1 MSAIAIINKAVK
13 PLPLSCLCHGLILLI
28 VGLWGSSYQ
37 PAYSQESEA
46 AVEFEMTEQELA
58 QVKEIQQVEP
68 EPMSFLSGGAVES
81 TYHQQAAAGSQALL
95 ASEEAVTG
103 GDGVVAAG
111 DGVVAAGQGN
121 VQASEGGSSFAAGL
135 TGTGTGD
142 TLGADNNISTGSTAI
157 AESQPEPTESI
168 GDIAGRFAA
177 RVEANKKYPSMAIR
191 MDQQGV
197 VMVYATLSA
206 DGNLLDYGV
215 SSSSGYDNLDKAALK
230 AVASSCPFSHGAN
243 GSITITVPIHFQL
256 D

>member
-1 MSAIAIINKAVK
+1 MSAIAIINRAAK
-13 PLPLSCLCHGLILLI
+13 PLPLSCLCHGLILLV

-68 EPMSFLSGGAVES
+68 EPMSFLSGGAVEGN
-81 TYHQQAAAGSQALL
+81 YHQQAASGSQALL
-95 ASEEAVTG
+95 ASEEALVG
-103 GDGVVAAG
+103 G

-121 VQASEGGSSFAAGL
+121 VKASEGGSSFAAGL
-135 TGTGTGD
+135 SGIGTGD
-142 TLGADNNISTGSTAI
+142 TPGADNNISTGSTAI
-157 AESQPEPTESI
+157 AESQPEPMESI

-177 RVEANKKYPSMAIR
+177 RVEANKRYPSMAIR

-243 GSITITVPIHFQL
+243 GSITITVPIYFQL

>member
-1 MSAIAIINKAVK
+1 MNAIAIINRAAK
-13 PLPLSCLCHGLILLI
+13 PLPLSCLFHGLILLI

-37 PAYSQESEA
+37 PAYTQESEA

-68 EPMSFLSGGAVES
+68 EPMSFLSGGVVES
-81 TYHQQAAAGSQALL
+81 NYHQQAASGSQALL
-95 ASEEAVTG
+95 AFDEAVAG

-111 DGVVAAGQGN
+111 LGN

-142 TLGADNNISTGSTAI
+142 TLGADNNISTGSTARV
-157 AESQPEPTESI
+157 ESPPEPTESI

-177 RVEANKKYPSMAIR
+177 RVEANKRYPSMAIR

-197 VMVYATLSA
+197 VVVYATLSA

>member
-13 PLPLSCLCHGLILLI
+13 PLPLSCLCHGLILLT

-37 PAYSQESEA
+37 PAYNQEPEA

-68 EPMSFLSGGAVES
+68 ELMSFHSGGAVES
-81 TYHQQAAAGSQALL
+81 NYHQQAASGSQALL
-95 ASEEAVTG
+95 AAEEAVAG

-111 DGVVAAGQGN
+111 RGN
-121 VQASEGGSSFAAGL
+121 IQASEGGSSFAAGL

-142 TLGADNNISTGSTAI
+142 TLGADNNISTGSTSV

-168 GDIAGRFAA
+168 GDIAGRFAS
-177 RVEANKKYPSMAIR
+177 RVEANKRYPSMAIR

>member
-1 MSAIAIINKAVK
+1 MSAIAIINRTVK
-13 PLPLSCLCHGLILLI
+13 PLPLSCLCHGLILLL
-28 VGLWGSSYQ
+28 VGLWESSYQ
-37 PAYSQESEA
+37 PAYSQEPEA

-68 EPMSFLSGGAVES
+68 ELMSFHSGGAVES
-81 TYHQQAAAGSQALL
+81 NYHQQAASGSQALL
-95 ASEEAVTG
+95 AAEEAVAG
-103 GDGVVAAG
+103 GDGA
-111 DGVVAAGQGN
+111 VAAGQGN
-121 VQASEGGSSFAAGL
+121 VQAAEGESSFAAGL
-135 TGTGTGD
+135 TGNGTGD
-142 TLGADNNISTGSTAI
+142 TLGADNNIYTGSTSV

-206 DGNLLDYGV
+206 DGNLLDCGV

>member
-1 MSAIAIINKAVK
+1 MSAIAIINRAAK

-37 PAYSQESEA
+37 PAYTQESEA

-58 QVKEIQQVEP
+58 QVKEVQQVEP

-81 TYHQQAAAGSQALL
+81 NYPQQEASGSQALL
-95 ASEEAVTG
+95 ASDEAVAG
-103 GDGVVAAG
+103 G

-142 TLGADNNISTGSTAI
+142 TPGADNNISTGSTART
-157 AESQPEPTESI
+157 ESQPEPTESI

-191 MDQQGV
+191 MEQQGI

>member
-1 MSAIAIINKAVK
+1 MSAIAIMNKAVK
-13 PLPLSCLCHGLILLI
+13 PLPLSCLCHGLILLL

-68 EPMSFLSGGAVES
+68 ELMSFHSGGAVKS
-81 TYHQQAAAGSQALL
+81 NYHQQAASGSQALL
-95 ASEEAVTG
+95 AAEEAVAG
-103 GDGVVAAG
+103 GDGA
-111 DGVVAAGQGN
+111 VAAGQGN
-121 VQASEGGSSFAAGL
+121 VQAAEGESSFVAGL
-135 TGTGTGD
+135 TGNGTGD
-142 TLGADNNISTGSTAI
+142 TLGADNNISTGSTAR

-177 RVEANKKYPSMAIR
+177 RVEANKRYPSMAIR

>member
-1 MSAIAIINKAVK
+1 MSAIAIINIAAK

-37 PAYSQESEA
+37 PAYTQESEA
-46 AVEFEMTEQELA
+46 AIEFEMTEQELA

-81 TYHQQAAAGSQALL
+81 NYHQQAASGSQALL
-95 ASEEAVTG
+95 ASDEA
-103 GDGVVAAG
+103 AAGG

-157 AESQPEPTESI
+157 AESQPEPAESI

-243 GSITITVPIHFQL
+243 GNITITVPIHFQL

>member
-1 MSAIAIINKAVK
+1 MSAIAIMNRAVK

-37 PAYSQESEA
+37 PAYNQEPEA

-68 EPMSFLSGGAVES
+68 ELMSFHSGGAVES
-81 TYHQQAAAGSQALL
+81 NYHQQAASGSQALL
-95 ASEEAVTG
+95 AAEEAVAG

-111 DGVVAAGQGN
+111 RGN
-121 VQASEGGSSFAAGL
+121 IQASEGGSSFAAGL

-142 TLGADNNISTGSTAI
+142 TLGADNNISTGSTSV

-168 GDIAGRFAA
+168 GDIAGRFAS
-177 RVEANKKYPSMAIR
+177 RVEANKRYPSMAIR
-191 MDQQGV
+191 IDQQGV
-197 VMVYATLSA
+197 VMVSATLSA

>member
-1 MSAIAIINKAVK
+1 MSAIAIINRTVK
-13 PLPLSCLCHGLILLI
+13 PLPLSCLCHGLILLL

-58 QVKEIQQVEP
+58 QVKEIQQVES

-81 TYHQQAAAGSQALL
+81 NYHQQAVSVSQALL
-95 ASEEAVTG
+95 AAEEAVAG
-103 GDGVVAAG
+103 GDGA
-111 DGVVAAGQGN
+111 VAAGQGN
-121 VQASEGGSSFAAGL
+121 VQAAEGESSFAAGL
-135 TGTGTGD
+135 TGNGTGD
-142 TLGADNNISTGSTAI
+142 TLGADNNISTGSTSV

-177 RVEANKKYPSMAIR
+177 RVEANKRYPSMAIR

>member
-1 MSAIAIINKAVK
+1 MSAIAIINRTVK
-13 PLPLSCLCHGLILLI
+13 PLPLSCLCHGLILLL

-37 PAYSQESEA
+37 PEYSQESEA

-68 EPMSFLSGGAVES
+68 ELMSFHSGGAVKS
-81 TYHQQAAAGSQALL
+81 NYHQQAASGSQALL
-95 ASEEAVTG
+95 AAEEAVAG
-103 GDGVVAAG
+103 GDGA
-111 DGVVAAGQGN
+111 VAAGQGN
-121 VQASEGGSSFAAGL
+121 VQAAEGESSFVAGL
-135 TGTGTGD
+135 TGNGTGD
-142 TLGADNNISTGSTAI
+142 TLGADNNISTGSTAR

-177 RVEANKKYPSMAIR
+177 RVEANKRYPSMAIR

>member
-1 MSAIAIINKAVK
+1 MSAIAIINRTVK
-13 PLPLSCLCHGLILLI
+13 PLPLSCLCHGLILLL

-37 PAYSQESEA
+37 PAYNQEPEA

-81 TYHQQAAAGSQALL
+81 NYHQQAALGSQALL
-95 ASEEAVTG
+95 ASDEAVAG
-103 GDGVVAAG
+103 G

-142 TLGADNNISTGSTAI
+142 SLGADNNISTGSTAG

-177 RVEANKKYPSMAIR
+177 RVEANKRYPSMAIR

-197 VMVYATLSA
+197 VMVYATLST

-215 SSSSGYDNLDKAALK
+215 SCSSGYDNLDKAALK

>member
-1 MSAIAIINKAVK
+1 MSAIAIINRAAK
-13 PLPLSCLCHGLILLI
+13 PLPLSCLCHGLMLLI

-37 PAYSQESEA
+37 PAYTQDSEA
-46 AVEFEMTEQELA
+46 AIEFEMTEQELA

-81 TYHQQAAAGSQALL
+81 NYHQQAASGSQALL
-95 ASEEAVTG
+95 ASDEA
-103 GDGVVAAG
+103 AAGG

-142 TLGADNNISTGSTAI
+142 TLGADNNISTGSTAR

-168 GDIAGRFAA
+168 DDIAGRFAA
-177 RVEANKKYPSMAIR
+177 RVEANKRYPSMAIR

-243 GSITITVPIHFQL
+243 GNITITVPIHFQL

>member
-1 MSAIAIINKAVK
+1 MSAIAIMNKAVK

-28 VGLWGSSYQ
+28 VGLWVSSYQ

-81 TYHQQAAAGSQALL
+81 NYHQQAASGSQALL
-95 ASEEAVTG
+95 AAEEAVAG
-103 GDGVVAAG
+103 GDGA
-111 DGVVAAGQGN
+111 VAAGQGN
-121 VQASEGGSSFAAGL
+121 VQAAEGESSFAAGL
-135 TGTGTGD
+135 TGNGTGD
-142 TLGADNNISTGSTAI
+142 TLGADNNISTGSTSV

-206 DGNLLDYGV
+206 DGNLLDCGV

>member
-1 MSAIAIINKAVK
+1 MSAIAIINRAAK

-28 VGLWGSSYQ
+28 VGLWGNSYQ
-37 PAYSQESEA
+37 PVYTQESEA

-81 TYHQQAAAGSQALL
+81 NYHQQAASGSQALL
-95 ASEEAVTG
+95 ASDEAVAG
-103 GDGVVAAG
+103 G

-121 VQASEGGSSFAAGL
+121 VQASEGGSSYAAGL

-142 TLGADNNISTGSTAI
+142 TLGADNNISTGSTAG

-177 RVEANKKYPSMAIR
+177 RVEANKRYPSMAIR

>member
-1 MSAIAIINKAVK
+1 MSAIAIINIAAK

-37 PAYSQESEA
+37 PAYTQESEA
-46 AVEFEMTEQELA
+46 AIEFEMTEQELA

-81 TYHQQAAAGSQALL
+81 NYHQQAASGSQALL
-95 ASEEAVTG
+95 ASDEA
-103 GDGVVAAG
+103 AAGG

-243 GSITITVPIHFQL
+243 GNITITVPIHFQL

>member
-1 MSAIAIINKAVK
+1 MSAIDIMNRAAK
-13 PLPLSCLCHGLILLI
+13 PLPLSCLCHGLILLL
-28 VGLWGSSYQ
+28 VGLWGSNYQ
-37 PAYSQESEA
+37 PAYSQEPEA

-95 ASEEAVTG
+95 ASEEAVAG
-103 GDGVVAAG
+103 GDGA
-111 DGVVAAGQGN
+111 VAAGQGN
-121 VQASEGGSSFAAGL
+121 AQAGEGGSSFAAGL
-135 TGTGTGD
+135 TGNGTGD
-142 TLGADNNISTGSTAI
+142 TVGADNNVSTGSTAV

-177 RVEANKKYPSMAIR
+177 RVEANKRYPSMAIR

-206 DGNLLDYGV
+206 DGNLLDYGI

-243 GSITITVPIHFQL
+243 CSITISVPIHFQL

>member
-1 MSAIAIINKAVK
+1 MSAIAIINRTVK
-13 PLPLSCLCHGLILLI
+13 PLPLSCLCHGLILLL

-37 PAYSQESEA
+37 PAYSQEPEA

-68 EPMSFLSGGAVES
+68 ELMSFHSGGAVES
-81 TYHQQAAAGSQALL
+81 NYHQQAASGSQALL
-95 ASEEAVTG
+95 AAEEAVAG
-103 GDGVVAAG
+103 GDGA
-111 DGVVAAGQGN
+111 VAAGQGN
-121 VQASEGGSSFAAGL
+121 VQAAEGESSFAAGL
-135 TGTGTGD
+135 TGNGTGD
-142 TLGADNNISTGSTAI
+142 TLGADNNISTGSTSV

-177 RVEANKKYPSMAIR
+177 RVEANKKYPSLAIR

-206 DGNLLDYGV
+206 DGNLLDCGV

>member
-1 MSAIAIINKAVK
+1 MSAIAIINRAAK

-37 PAYSQESEA
+37 PAYTQESEA

-68 EPMSFLSGGAVES
+68 EPMSFLSGVVVES
-81 TYHQQAAAGSQALL
+81 NYHQQAASGSQAML
-95 ASEEAVTG
+95 ASEEAVAG
-103 GDGVVAAG
+103 G

-157 AESQPEPTESI
+157 AESQSEPTETI
-168 GDIAGRFAA
+168 GDIASRFAA
-177 RVEANKKYPSMAIR
+177 RVEANKRYPSMAIR

-197 VMVYATLSA
+197 VVVYATLSA

>member
-1 MSAIAIINKAVK
+1 MSAIAIINRTVK
-13 PLPLSCLCHGLILLI
+13 PLPLSCLCHGLILLL

-37 PAYSQESEA
+37 PAYSQEPEA

-68 EPMSFLSGGAVES
+68 ELMSFHSGGAVES
-81 TYHQQAAAGSQALL
+81 NYHQQAASGSQALL
-95 ASEEAVTG
+95 AAEEAVAG
-103 GDGVVAAG
+103 GDGA
-111 DGVVAAGQGN
+111 VAAGQGN
-121 VQASEGGSSFAAGL
+121 VQAAEGESSFAAGL
-135 TGTGTGD
+135 TGNGTGD
-142 TLGADNNISTGSTAI
+142 TLGADNNISTGSTSV

>member
-1 MSAIAIINKAVK
+1 MSAIAIINRAAK

-37 PAYSQESEA
+37 PAYTQESEA

-68 EPMSFLSGGAVES
+68 ELMSFHSGGAVES
-81 TYHQQAAAGSQALL
+81 NYHQQAASGSQALL
-95 ASEEAVTG
+95 ASDEAVAG
-103 GDGVVAAG
+103 G

-135 TGTGTGD
+135 TGTGTGN
-142 TLGADNNISTGSTAI
+142 TLGADNNISTGSTAR

>member
-1 MSAIAIINKAVK
+1 MSAIAIMNRAAK
-13 PLPLSCLCHGLILLI
+13 PLPLSCLCHGLILLL

-37 PAYSQESEA
+37 PTYSQEPEA

-58 QVKEIQQVEP
+58 QVKAIQHIEP
-68 EPMSFLSGGAVES
+68 EPMSFLSGGAVECN
-81 TYHQQAAAGSQALL
+81 YHQQAAAGSQAVL
-95 ASEEAVTG
+95 ASEEAAAG
-103 GDGVVAAG
+103 GDGA
-111 DGVVAAGQGN
+111 VAAGQGN
-121 VQASEGGSSFAAGL
+121 VQSAEGGSSFAAGL

-142 TLGADNNISTGSTAI
+142 TQGADNNISTGSTAV

-177 RVEANKKYPSMAIR
+177 RVEANKRYPSMAIR

-206 DGNLLDYGV
+206 EGNLLDYGV

-243 GSITITVPIHFQL
+243 RSITISVPIHFQL

>member
-1 MSAIAIINKAVK
+1 MSAIAIINRTVK
-13 PLPLSCLCHGLILLI
+13 PLPLSCLCHGLILLL

-37 PAYSQESEA
+37 PAYSQEPEA

-68 EPMSFLSGGAVES
+68 EPMSFNSGGAVES
-81 TYHQQAAAGSQALL
+81 NYHQQAASGSQALL
-95 ASEEAVTG
+95 AAEEAVAG
-103 GDGVVAAG
+103 G

-135 TGTGTGD
+135 TGAGTGD
-142 TLGADNNISTGSTAI
+142 ALGADNNISTGSTAR

-168 GDIAGRFAA
+168 DDIAGRFAA
-177 RVEANKKYPSMAIR
+177 RVEANKRYPSMAIR

-206 DGNLLDYGV
+206 EGNLLDYGV

-243 GSITITVPIHFQL
+243 RSITITVPIHFQL

>member
-1 MSAIAIINKAVK
+1 MSAIAIINRAAK

-37 PAYSQESEA
+37 PAYTQESEA
-46 AVEFEMTEQELA
+46 AIEFEMTEQELA

-81 TYHQQAAAGSQALL
+81 NYNQQAASGSQALL
-95 ASEEAVTG
+95 VSDEAAAG
-103 GDGVVAAG
+103 GDGVVAT
-111 DGVVAAGQGN
+111 GQGN

>member
-1 MSAIAIINKAVK
+1 MSAIAIMNRAVK
-13 PLPLSCLCHGLILLI
+13 PLPLSCLCHGLILLL

-37 PAYSQESEA
+37 PAYNQEPEA

-68 EPMSFLSGGAVES
+68 ELMSFHSGGAVES
-81 TYHQQAAAGSQALL
+81 NYHQQAASGSQALL
-95 ASEEAVTG
+95 AAEEAVAG

-111 DGVVAAGQGN
+111 HGN
-121 VQASEGGSSFAAGL
+121 VQASEGGSSFAAGS

-142 TLGADNNISTGSTAI
+142 TVGADNNISTGSTSV

-168 GDIAGRFAA
+168 DGIAGRFAA
-177 RVEANKKYPSMAIR
+177 RVEANKRYPSMAIR

-243 GSITITVPIHFQL
+243 RSITITVPIHFQL

>member
-1 MSAIAIINKAVK
+1 MSAIAIINRTVK
-13 PLPLSCLCHGLILLI
+13 PLPLSCLCHGLILLL

-37 PAYSQESEA
+37 PAYSQEPEA
-46 AVEFEMTEQELA
+46 TVEFEMTEQELA

-68 EPMSFLSGGAVES
+68 ELMSFHSGGAVES
-81 TYHQQAAAGSQALL
+81 NYHQQAASGNQALL
-95 ASEEAVTG
+95 AAEEA
-103 GDGVVAAG
+103 VAAG
-111 DGVVAAGQGN
+111 DGAVAAGQGN
-121 VQASEGGSSFAAGL
+121 VQAAEGESSFAAGL
-135 TGTGTGD
+135 TGNGTGD
-142 TLGADNNISTGSTAI
+142 TLGADNNISTGSTSV

-243 GSITITVPIHFQL
+243 GSITITVPIYFQL

>member
-1 MSAIAIINKAVK
+1 MSAIAIINRTVK
-13 PLPLSCLCHGLILLI
+13 PLPLSCLCHGLILLL

-68 EPMSFLSGGAVES
+68 ELMSFHSGGAVKS
-81 TYHQQAAAGSQALL
+81 NYHQQAASGSQALL
-95 ASEEAVTG
+95 AAEEAVAG
-103 GDGVVAAG
+103 GDGA
-111 DGVVAAGQGN
+111 VAAGQGN
-121 VQASEGGSSFAAGL
+121 VQAAEGESSFVAGL
-135 TGTGTGD
+135 TGNGTGD
-142 TLGADNNISTGSTAI
+142 TLGADNNISTGST
-157 AESQPEPTESI
+157 
-168 GDIAGRFAA
+168 
-177 RVEANKKYPSMAIR
+177 
-191 MDQQGV
+191 DQQGV

>member
-1 MSAIAIINKAVK
+1 MSAIAIMNKAVK

-68 EPMSFLSGGAVES
+68 ESMSFHSGGAVES
-81 TYHQQAAAGSQALL
+81 NYHHQAASGSQALL
-95 ASEEAVTG
+95 AAEEAVAG
-103 GDGVVAAG
+103 G

-121 VQASEGGSSFAAGL
+121 VQASAGGSSFAAGL

>member
-1 MSAIAIINKAVK
+1 MSAIAIINRTVK
-13 PLPLSCLCHGLILLI
+13 PLPLSCLCHGLILLL

-37 PAYSQESEA
+37 PAYSQEPEA

-68 EPMSFLSGGAVES
+68 ELMSFHSGGAVES
-81 TYHQQAAAGSQALL
+81 NYHQQAASGSQALL
-95 ASEEAVTG
+95 AAEEAVAG
-103 GDGVVAAG
+103 GDGA
-111 DGVVAAGQGN
+111 VAAGQGN
-121 VQASEGGSSFAAGL
+121 VQAAEGESSFAAGL
-135 TGTGTGD
+135 TGNGTGD
-142 TLGADNNISTGSTAI
+142 TLGADNNISTGSTYV

>member
-1 MSAIAIINKAVK
+1 MSAIAIINRAAK

-37 PAYSQESEA
+37 PAYTQESEA
-46 AVEFEMTEQELA
+46 AIEFEMTEQELA

-68 EPMSFLSGGAVES
+68 EPMSFLSGGVVES
-81 TYHQQAAAGSQALL
+81 NYNQQAASGSQALL
-95 ASEEAVTG
+95 ASDEA
-103 GDGVVAAG
+103 AAGG

-121 VQASEGGSSFAAGL
+121 VQVSGGGSSFAAGL

-243 GSITITVPIHFQL
+243 GNITITVPIHFQL

>member
-1 MSAIAIINKAVK
+1 MSAIAIMNRAAK
-13 PLPLSCLCHGLILLI
+13 PLPLSCLCHGLILLL
-28 VGLWGSSYQ
+28 VGLWGSNYQ
-37 PAYSQESEA
+37 PAYSQEPEA

-58 QVKEIQQVEP
+58 QVKEIQHIEP

-81 TYHQQAAAGSQALL
+81 NDHQQAATGSQALL

-111 DGVVAAGQGN
+111 QGN
-121 VQASEGGSSFAAGL
+121 AQALEGGSSFAAGL

-142 TLGADNNISTGSTAI
+142 TLGADNNISTGSTAR

-177 RVEANKKYPSMAIR
+177 RVEANKRYPSMAIR

-206 DGNLLDYGV
+206 DGNLLDYGI

-243 GSITITVPIHFQL
+243 RSITISVPIHFQL

>member
-1 MSAIAIINKAVK
+1 MSAIAIINRTVK
-13 PLPLSCLCHGLILLI
+13 PLPLSCLCHGLILLL

-37 PAYSQESEA
+37 PAYSQEPEA
-46 AVEFEMTEQELA
+46 AVEFEMAEQELA

-68 EPMSFLSGGAVES
+68 ELMSFHSGGAVES
-81 TYHQQAAAGSQALL
+81 NYHQQAASGSQALL
-95 ASEEAVTG
+95 AAEEAVAG
-103 GDGVVAAG
+103 GDGA
-111 DGVVAAGQGN
+111 VAAGQGN
-121 VQASEGGSSFAAGL
+121 VQAAEGESSFAAGL
-135 TGTGTGD
+135 TGNGTGD
-142 TLGADNNISTGSTAI
+142 TLGADNNISTGSTSV

-206 DGNLLDYGV
+206 DGNLLDCGV

>member
-1 MSAIAIINKAVK
+1 MSAIAIMNKAVK

-37 PAYSQESEA
+37 PAYIQESEA

-81 TYHQQAAAGSQALL
+81 NYHQQAASGSQALL
-95 ASEEAVTG
+95 ASDEAVAG
-103 GDGVVAAG
+103 G

-135 TGTGTGD
+135 TGTGTGN
-142 TLGADNNISTGSTAI
+142 TLGADNNISTGSTAR

-177 RVEANKKYPSMAIR
+177 RVEANKRYPSMAIR

-197 VMVYATLSA
+197 VMVYATLSD

>member
-1 MSAIAIINKAVK
+1 MSAIAIINRAAK

-37 PAYSQESEA
+37 PAYTQESEA
-46 AVEFEMTEQELA
+46 AIEFEMTEQELA

-68 EPMSFLSGGAVES
+68 EPIYFHSGGAVES
-81 TYHQQAAAGSQALL
+81 NYHQQAASGSQALL
-95 ASEEAVTG
+95 TAEEAVAG
-103 GDGVVAAG
+103 GDGA
-111 DGVVAAGQGN
+111 VAAGQGN

-135 TGTGTGD
+135 TGAGTGD
-142 TLGADNNISTGSTAI
+142 TLGADNNISTGSTAR

-168 GDIAGRFAA
+168 DDIAGRFAA
-177 RVEANKKYPSMAIR
+177 RVEANKRYPSMAIR

-243 GSITITVPIHFQL
+243 RSITITVPIHFQL

>member
-1 MSAIAIINKAVK
+1 MSAIAIINITVK
-13 PLPLSCLCHGLILLI
+13 PLPLSCLCHGLILLL

-37 PAYSQESEA
+37 PAYSQEPEA

-68 EPMSFLSGGAVES
+68 ELMSFHSGGAVKS
-81 TYHQQAAAGSQALL
+81 NYHQQAASGSQALL
-95 ASEEAVTG
+95 AAEEAVAG
-103 GDGVVAAG
+103 GDGVVAA
-111 DGVVAAGQGN
+111 DQGN

-142 TLGADNNISTGSTAI
+142 TLGADNNISTGSTAV

>member
-1 MSAIAIINKAVK
+1 MSAIAIINRAAK

-81 TYHQQAAAGSQALL
+81 NYHQQAASVSQALL
-95 ASEEAVTG
+95 ASDEAIAG
-103 GDGVVAAG
+103 GDGI
-111 DGVVAAGQGN
+111 VAAGQGN

-142 TLGADNNISTGSTAI
+142 TLGADNNISTGSTAG

-177 RVEANKKYPSMAIR
+177 RVEANKRYPSMAIR

-230 AVASSCPFSHGAN
+230 AVASSCPFTHGAN

>member
-1 MSAIAIINKAVK
+1 MSAIAIMNRAVK
-13 PLPLSCLCHGLILLI
+13 PLPLSCLCHGLILLF

-95 ASEEAVTG
+95 ASEEALTG
-103 GDGVVAAG
+103 G

-121 VQASEGGSSFAAGL
+121 VQASEGGSSFAGGL

-177 RVEANKKYPSMAIR
+177 RVEANKRYPSMAIR
-191 MDQQGV
+191 MAQKGV

-206 DGNLLDYGV
+206 DGNLLDYGI

-243 GSITITVPIHFQL
+243 RSITISVPIHFQL